1 MEKMVNL
8 NLNEILNDDEKPMLT
23 SLINST
29 NTNVTATAETT
40 LSSVSSSSG
49 VVDTLLKEINNSQ
62 TKTPVSV
69 LQEICCKSHLESS
82 PIYELVSMGGN
93 AHEPIFNLKVS
104 IGDLMVTSQGNSKKK
119 AKQAAALNMIS
130 LLNQLGQNNAIVQQM
145 EKIR

>member
-8 NLNEILNDDEKPMLT
+8 NLNDILNDEEKPLLTKSLT
-23 SLINST
+23 S
-29 NTNVTATAETT
+29 NTITDPTAETT
-40 LSSVSSSSG
+40 PPGVQSSPG
-49 VVDTLLKEINNSQ
+49 VVDTLLKEINNAQ
-62 TKTPVSV
+62 MPKTPVSV

-82 PIYELVSMGGN
+82 PVYELVSMGGN

-104 IGDLMVTSQGNSKKK
+104 MGDLMVTSQGNSKKK